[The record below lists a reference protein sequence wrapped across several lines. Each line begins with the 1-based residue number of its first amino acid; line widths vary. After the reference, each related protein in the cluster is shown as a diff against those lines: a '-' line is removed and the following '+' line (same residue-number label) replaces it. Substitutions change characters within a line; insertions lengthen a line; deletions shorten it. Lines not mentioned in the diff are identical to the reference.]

1 MSVAKSKR
9 TQFVFK
15 FSCINKIVILGNK
28 IMNIRELILAVDRYQ
43 DLSEAKPKVKP
54 DGKGGFVNAETGEP
68 AADNTVPFPSQ
79 GQSPAQEPA
88 AAAAGPTGDATLDQ
102 PLPPKDPNAPSFGKK
117 AAGVLGKI
125 GKGIGAVASVPQ
137 GIGRAIKK
145 GYQSGL
151 QNVGGPGAAP
161 AGGAR
166 QSRAGAA
173 ASGGSQQGGGAG
185 DAEVNDLRQMIN
197 RLDARL
203 TAAGIKETKKSV
215 K

>member
-79 GQSPAQEPA
+79 GQASAADNAPAQEP

-102 PLPPKDPNAPSFGKK
+102 PLPPKDPNAPGFGKK

-151 QNVGGPGAAP
+151 QNIGGPGAAP

-173 ASGGSQQGGGAG
+173 AAGGGQ
-185 DAEVNDLRQMIN
+185 AEVDDLRSMIN
-197 RLDARL
+197 RLDARM